1 MRKKKEKSIVLPGLF
16 FDNQSFV
23 PASKY
28 PSFTIFTDICLAE
41 TLQVSA
47 NTVKTWRVMKVIPHT
62 MQGNFAV
69 YDVNAVLKSLQE
81 AGYTIDP
88 TKKSTK

>member
-1 MRKKKEKSIVLPGLF
+1 
-16 FDNQSFV
+16 
-23 PASKY
+23 
-28 PSFTIFTDICLAE
+28 
-41 TLQVSA
+41 
-47 NTVKTWRVMKVIPHT
+47 

-88 TKKSTK
+88 NKKSTK